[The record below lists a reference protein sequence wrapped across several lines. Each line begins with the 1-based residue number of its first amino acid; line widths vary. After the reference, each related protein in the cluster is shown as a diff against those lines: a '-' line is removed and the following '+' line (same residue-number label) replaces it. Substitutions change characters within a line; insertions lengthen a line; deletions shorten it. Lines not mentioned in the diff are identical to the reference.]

1 MFNKCYT
8 SSGLHVQMLGGCLD
22 ETVGVSIPASGVGF
36 LNLFFQSRT
45 AMEELMPLFN
55 IIML

>member
-1 MFNKCYT
+1 
-8 SSGLHVQMLGGCLD
+8 MLGGCLD
-22 ETVGVSIPASGVGF
+22 ETVGVSIPASGVEF

-45 AMEELMPLFN
+45 AMEELIPLFN